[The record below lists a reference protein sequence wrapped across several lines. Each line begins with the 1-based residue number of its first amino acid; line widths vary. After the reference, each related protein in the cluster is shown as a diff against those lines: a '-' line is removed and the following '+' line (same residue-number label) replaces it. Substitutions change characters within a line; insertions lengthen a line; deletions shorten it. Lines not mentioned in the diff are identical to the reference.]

1 MIMVTHKI
9 PTKFGKIG
17 KQTMRPA
24 QAGGRIVDGKKAHT
38 KKNVAISL
46 RERKDMMEG
55 DFIDRPKPSRGAFNK
70 SPKAIDKK
78 VEKTF
83 FKKENRIHKN
93 NSQYRAD
100 DIIPARYIA
109 HPALKHYAPHEF
121 LYGTHAVKAALQN
134 PKRILKILLVTPQ
147 KQADYQHLAE
157 NSNFKVLSL
166 TPEEISAVLPTGAVH
181 QGMALAVVP
190 LNDPDENELYDTD
203 GTVMVLDGVTDPH
216 NIGAILR
223 SAAAFGCKSLV
234 MQDRHAPSITGSLAK
249 AAAGA
254 VEQVDIYRVT
264 NIARTLR
271 TLQNKGF
278 MVYGADGDADNN
290 LLDINFLKK
299 SVIVMGAE
307 GDGMR
312 RLVREACDMIIRIPM
327 AQAVQSLNVSVASA
341 IILSTVFT
349 KTNL

>member
-1 MIMVTHKI
+1 MIMVTHKT

-24 QAGGRIVDGKKAHT
+24 QAGGRVIDGKKAHA
-38 KKNVAISL
+38 KKNTPVSL
-46 RERKDMMEG
+46 RERKDLAEG
-55 DFIDRPKPSRGAFNK
+55 DFIDRPKPPRAGFNK
-70 SPKAIDKK
+70 PYKASDKT
-78 VEKTF
+78 EKTF
-83 FKKENRIHKN
+83 PKKENRPIRKIHDK
-93 NSQYRAD
+93 YGAD
-100 DIIPARYIA
+100 DIVPARYIA
-109 HPALKHYAPHEF
+109 HPALKNYASHEF

-166 TPEEISAVLPTGAVH
+166 TPEEIAAVLPTGAVH

-190 LNDPDENELYDTD
+190 LTDPDENELYHTD

-234 MQDRHAPSITGSLAK
+234 MQDRHAPNITGSLAK

-278 MVYGADGDADNN
+278 IVYGADGSADNN
-290 LLDINFLKK
+290 LLDVNFPKK

-312 RLVREACDMIIRIPM
+312 RLVQEACDMIIRIPM
-327 AQAVQSLNVSVASA
+327 ADGIQSLNVSVASA

-349 KTNL
+349 KTNS